1 MKLWTSSGVLSAQST
16 HLPSADVKV
25 ILNIQD
31 VENVEWRTK
40 KDQIEKKSQIHET
53 AEAGIEPATL
63 RLLQTASNQ
72 DYIESNQ
79 VIYK

>member
-31 VENVEWRTK
+31 VENVE
-40 KDQIEKKSQIHET
+40 
-53 AEAGIEPATL
+53 
-63 RLLQTASNQ
+63 
-72 DYIESNQ
+72 
-79 VIYK
+79 